1 MNLGRWERRVGI
13 RNRKAPVRRVATT
26 FLVLIVLSGPLTGSP
41 RRVAAA
47 AGAGE
52 QRRLVWVAL
61 EGANKIVKVD
71 VDRSDVL
78 GRRGVPGAPHNL
90 TVSPS
95 GNTVATTL
103 WSGGSV
109 VLRRSG
115 DQRSVA
121 LGGSP
126 HDVKI
131 AGGRVVVTNQTQARL
146 DILGTTGTRRRSIAL
161 KADPHDVALRWRGRQ
176 AWVSLEGSDDLAIVG
191 VRSGRVRY
199 VSTGKAPHDLLFA
212 PDGKLWVTDWAGA
225 IHVFSRRGRRVKTI
239 PLGVEAHHL
248 DFIPNGRQAWITD
261 HAAHRVFVVT
271 TTRYKVL
278 KRFGVRGAP
287 HHIAITSDGERAVVA
302 DHDRGLLLVY
312 DVDDL
317 RRVRGIPVGRGPHGI
332 WSAP

>member
-1 MNLGRWERRVGI
+1 M
-13 RNRKAPVRRVATT
+13 RRVATT
-26 FLVLIVLSGPLTGSP
+26 LLALIIFLAPLTESP
-41 RRVAAA
+41 RHFALA

-52 QRRLVWVAL
+52 QRRVVWVAL
-61 EGANKIVKVD
+61 EDAHKIVKVD
-71 VDRSDVL
+71 VDRGDVL
-78 GRRGVPGAPHNL
+78 GRRRVPGAPHNL

-103 WSGGSV
+103 WSAGRV
-109 VLRRSG
+109 VLRRNG
-115 DQRSVA
+115 NQRSVA

-131 AGGRVVVTNQTQARL
+131 SGGRVVVTNQTEARL
-146 DILGTTGTRRRSIAL
+146 DILGTRGTRRRSIAL

-176 AWVSLEGSDDLAIVG
+176 AWVSLEGSDDLAVVG
-191 VRSGRVRY
+191 IKSGRVHY
-199 VSTGKAPHDLLFA
+199 VSTGKAPHDLRFA

-248 DFIPNGRQAWITD
+248 DFTSDGRQAWITD

-271 TTRYKVL
+271 TSRYRIR
-278 KRFGVRGAP
+278 KRFAVRGAP

-312 DVDDL
+312 DVGKL
-317 RRVRGIPVGRGPHGI
+317 RLVRRIPVGRGPHGI
-332 WSAP
+332 WSIP